1 MRQGVVLHFNG
12 WMCRVVLVSVDL
24 GESVDGLLHTLAC
37 LGRARVSWMVLE
49 QVRECPHELPWP
61 DWQGLFFMATTKA
74 DVDHTIVEG
83 HIRHDVACVRYLQ
96 RCDISPAPLSWNIV
110 GGQVEQVLV
119 NAHERYKPLLNEGE
133 VPELRWHWRSCRQ
146 GADGVP
152 LQTFAAHR
160 ALLVLQHSLAMLCRC
175 QYSTQPAD
183 FGKTTSGP
191 MPCPSPADASEL
203 RILHLNWVG
212 RAHMRCGS
220 LCLQRPHGSPR
231 QWLRQTPRAFS
242 GSSSILSGTS
252 SILSGTSSILSGTS
266 SILSGT
272 ASILSGTS
280 SIRHGTSSVGSC
292 PASILSGTASI
303 LSGTS
308 SILSG
313 TSSILSGTASILSS
327 TASILSGTSSILSG
341 TSSIRHGTSS
351 VGPCPASILSGAS
364 SILSGASSICFGSCD
379 TKQGY
384 DEWALRRL
392 SQYCLVMITPSAHGQ
407 TCCESQCKHCRDMN
421 MQRTHGHACHVGI
434 LLLAQLRCSATL
446 IWKKPFAAKLTAVSN
461 REQLPAGSTARS
473 VCCSLLRGRQSKCGL
488 VSHPLLACFFYSISA
503 QLNAGLR
510 AATIRCSS
518 WSVVGAEGL
527 GRSALLR
534 ASESSADARHLS
546 NFTSQ

>member
-146 GADGVP
+146 GADSVP

-203 RILHLNWVG
+203 RVLHLNWVG

-220 LCLQRPHGSPR
+220 LYLQRPHGSPR
-231 QWLRQTPRAFS
+231 QWLRQTPRAF
-242 GSSSILSGTS
+242 SGTS

-272 ASILSGTS
+272 ASILSGT
-280 SIRHGTSSVGSC
+280 
-292 PASILSGTASI
+292 ASILSGTASI

-308 SILSG
+308 SIRHGASSVGSG
-313 TSSILSGTASILSS
+313 TASILSGTASILSG
-327 TASILSGTSSILSG
+327 ASSILSG
-341 TSSIRHGTSS
+341 
-351 VGPCPASILSGAS
+351 AFSILSGASSILSDAS

-384 DEWALRRL
+384 IEWAPRRL
-392 SQYCLVMITPSAHGQ
+392 SQYCLVMITPTAHGQ
-407 TCCESQCKHCRDMN
+407 TCCESQCKHCCDMN
-421 MQRTHGHACHVGI
+421 MQRTHGHACHVGN

-446 IWKKPFAAKLTAVSN
+446 IWKKPFAAKFTAVSN

-488 VSHPLLACFFYSISA
+488 VSDPLLACFFYSTSA
-503 QLNAGLR
+503 QLNVHTRRARFTIQFHPTSGL
-510 AATIRCSS
+510 
-518 WSVVGAEGL
+518 
-527 GRSALLR
+527 
-534 ASESSADARHLS
+534 
-546 NFTSQ
+546 